1 MPSDQK
7 KVFLSYRRQSSGYE
21 ALNVYQHLT
30 HEDYDVFMDV
40 ESLDSGRFPDLIL
53 HQIEARPHFLVV
65 LVPGSLERT
74 LQTDDWLRQEI
85 EHALRLD
92 RNVVPLMLK
101 NFSFE
106 DEEKRLGGRRLP
118 KTMKELSTR
127 NAIPVYQEYFKD
139 AMNRLTSRFITKE
152 RKVVVKPAPAEDV
165 PVIQRMDFNAKAAK
179 LKASGEL
186 FWSSRTPLEAPAFK
200 APVGR
205 VLEWTMVPFATG
217 YVVQKSPVSMFVSP
231 TEVYD
236 GPATSFVAPDSAG
249 RLSEHYRVK
258 AKGGF
263 AFLDSPWSDTVA
275 IEPTVDWKAKYE
287 IFNSSAAG
295 RRPGKVTPTFTSALD
310 APVLE
315 WTGTGCRWTPVPGA
329 HNYVLE
335 MSADRMFSK
344 PVRIFKGAKTELSGI
359 AIAAANLQL
368 LNLPARL
375 PRYYRVKA
383 TSPLAD
389 ESEWSNVVEE
399 R

>member
-1 MPSDQK
+1 MADQK

-53 HQIEARPHFLVV
+53 RQIEARPHFLVV

-92 RNVVPLMLK
+92 RNVVPLMLR

-106 DEEKRLGGRRLP
+106 DEEKRLGSRKLP

-127 NAIPVYQEYFKD
+127 NAIPVYQEYFRD
-139 AMNRLTSRFITKE
+139 AMNRLTGRFMTKE
-152 RKVVVKPAPAEDV
+152 AAIAVKPAPVEDA
-165 PVIQRMDFNAKAAK
+165 PIIERMDFNAKSAK

-186 FWSSRTPLEAPAFK
+186 FWTGATQLEAPRFK
-200 APVGR
+200 APTGKT
-205 VLEWTMVPFATG
+205 LEWTRVPFATG
-217 YVVQKSPVSMFVSP
+217 YIVERSAISAFVFP
-231 TEVYD
+231 IEAYD
-236 GPATSFVAPDSAG
+236 GTATSFDATGYGTGLTSQY
-249 RLSEHYRVK
+249 YRVK

-263 AFLDSPWSDTVA
+263 AFLDSPWSDSLSIKPTPD
-275 IEPTVDWKAKYE
+275 EPRKEKFGAFT
-287 IFNSSAAG
+287 
-295 RRPGKVTPTFTSALD
+295 TPSYLTAALD

-315 WTGTGCRWTPVPGA
+315 WTGPGCEWTSVPGA
-329 HNYVLE
+329 LNYVLE
-335 MSADRMFSK
+335 MSNNLLFVN
-344 PVRIFKGAKTELSGI
+344 PVVVYRGPKTRIAGVAL
-359 AIAAANLQL
+359 AAET
-368 LNLPARL
+368 LNRPAL
-375 PRYYRVKA
+375 ATRYYRVKA

-389 ESEWSNVVEE
+389 DSPWSNVVED
-399 R
+399 RVF